1 MIDYEKILNA
11 QTALELA
18 AKEFKK
24 LSPDEVE
31 LMFQH
36 AYTTDNESIDNMIQN
51 MIESLLPENLP

>member
-24 LSPDEVE
+24 LSSDEVE